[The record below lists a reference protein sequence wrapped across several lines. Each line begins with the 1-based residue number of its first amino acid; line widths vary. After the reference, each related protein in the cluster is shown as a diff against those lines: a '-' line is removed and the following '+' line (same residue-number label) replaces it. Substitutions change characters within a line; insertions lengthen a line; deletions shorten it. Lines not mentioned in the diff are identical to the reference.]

1 MSMTFEQ
8 ALRIAGFH
16 PTIIQDDGK
25 WRRCKTDDKMGKK
38 NGAYCLHAD
47 GRGYYKNWA
56 TDEGMNSW
64 KDDNTTQAKPI
75 DQARIQAQRDRDRQY
90 RIQAVRS
97 AREFWNRA
105 TPLSLHH
112 PYIANK
118 GLSPVGCRGLRT
130 HDGLLV
136 IPVML
141 GHSLISIQTIA
152 PDGQKR
158 FWPGAPVKAGSFTL
172 ARERSA
178 ITVICEGLAT
188 GLAVFQS
195 VRNAS
200 VVVAFD
206 AGNLLPA
213 TQQLKPTGSVVF
225 MADND
230 HKTKVL
236 RGTNPGIEKA
246 TNAAE
251 LIGAGVAWCEGIEG
265 TDAADYLKEI
275 GDGAGKKLERL
286 ILGKV
291 KFVT

>member
-1 MSMTFEQ
+1 MSVTFEQ

-25 WRRCKTDDKMGKK
+25 WRRCKTDDKPGKK

-56 TDEGMNSW
+56 TDDGMNAW
-64 KDDNTTQAKPI
+64 KDDNTTHAKPI

-90 RIQAVRS
+90 RIQSVRS
-97 AREFWNRA
+97 AREFWNNA
-105 TPLSLHH
+105 SPLSLHH
-112 PYIANK
+112 PYLELK

-141 GHSLISIQTIA
+141 GNSLISVQTIA

-172 ARERSA
+172 TRERSVVT
-178 ITVICEGLAT
+178 ILCEGLAT
-188 GLAVFQS
+188 GLAIFQS
-195 VRNAS
+195 IRSATVI
-200 VVVAFD
+200 VAFD
-206 AGNLLPA
+206 AGNLLPV
-213 TQQLKPTGSVVF
+213 TEYLKPKGSVVF
-225 MADND
+225 AADND
-230 HKTKVL
+230 HRTKVL

-251 LIGAGVAWCEGIEG
+251 LIGAGVAWPTGIEG
-265 TDAADYLKEI
+265 TDWCDLLKEY
-275 GDGAGKKLERL
+275 GVGANKRIERQ
-286 ILGKV
+286 ILAKV
-291 KFVT
+291 QFVT